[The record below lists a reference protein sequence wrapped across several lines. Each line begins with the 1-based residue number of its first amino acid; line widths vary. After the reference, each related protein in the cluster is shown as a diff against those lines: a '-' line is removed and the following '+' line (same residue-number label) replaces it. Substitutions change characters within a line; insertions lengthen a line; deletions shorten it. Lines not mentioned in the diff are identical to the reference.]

1 MEGRIDVVRPAFEPL
16 YPQAAPGKGPHER
29 DARRGLALARTGRG
43 DAEGVECRMLHRL
56 FPFPDASK
64 RLSNRDSIHAK
75 VLGERGWGFR
85 EGKLFFRRVL
95 LPNSNLLHILL
106 NIPPRLVHGPGVR
119 DRARAADDDEGGHI
133 HLVGGEIVEPAD
145 PFGLLRPSSMSDIGA
160 QYVASALFPENV
172 ERFRE
177 QMPPFAPGGIVE
189 RHRQG
194 LTAPRPG
201 DFAALRPKGQA
212 NRKGSPAKNR
222 SGAALRAKPPRCSP
236 P

>member
-85 EGKLFFRRVL
+85 EGKSSSEGFFSLTQTYSIYFSTYPRASYMAPASVIVRGPPMMTRVDISTSSAGKSSS
-95 LPNSNLLHILL
+95 LP
-106 NIPPRLVHGPGVR
+106 
-119 DRARAADDDEGGHI
+119 I
-133 HLVGGEIVEPAD
+133 HL
-145 PFGLLRPSSMSDIGA
+145 
-160 QYVASALFPENV
+160 AS
-172 ERFRE
+172 
-177 QMPPFAPGGIVE
+177 
-189 RHRQG
+189 
-194 LTAPRPG
+194 
-201 DFAALRPKGQA
+201 
-212 NRKGSPAKNR
+212 
-222 SGAALRAKPPRCSP
+222 
-236 P
+236 

>member
-1 MEGRIDVVRPAFEPL
+1 MRAAVPQRPDTITAHHPRIEIAGGQPGGLSMEGRIDVVRPAFEPL

-119 DRARAADDDEGGHI
+119 DRARAADDDEGGTYPPRRRGNRRACRSIWPPEAVQH
-133 HLVGGEIVEPAD
+133 VG
-145 PFGLLRPSSMSDIGA
+145 
-160 QYVASALFPENV
+160 
-172 ERFRE
+172 
-177 QMPPFAPGGIVE
+177 
-189 RHRQG
+189 HRR
-194 LTAPRPG
+194 TIR
-201 DFAALRPKGQA
+201 R
-212 NRKGSPAKNR
+212 
-222 SGAALRAKPPRCSP
+222 LRAVP
-236 P
+236 